1 MKKHHIILP
10 AAAAAMAALPL
21 AGCHNGN
28 GKQPEPPAIEQTT
41 PKDDTPQADT
51 IDYERMCRLQVLLRG
66 GGRWESEK

>member
-1 MKKHHIILP
+1 MKNHHIILS
-10 AAAAAMAALPL
+10 AAAAMAALPL

-51 IDYERMCRLQVLLRG
+51 IDYERMRRLQVLLRG

>member
-10 AAAAAMAALPL
+10 AAAAMAALPL
-21 AGCHNGN
+21 AGCHN

-51 IDYERMCRLQVLLRG
+51 IDYERMRRLQVLLRG